1 MGNKMKTHK
10 GAAKRFKKTSKGK
23 YKYKRPK
30 RNHLM
35 TKKSSEKKKNLRKDS
50 HLDNADAKKLKTLMP
65 YD

>member
-50 HLDNADAKKLKTLMP
+50 YVDKSDAKKLETLMP